1 MPIFKFSLKKSNLL
15 TLHLYFYVATIIWT
29 EHWPV
34 SSILMDLLSPI
45 LSQLSPLS
53 VQSWTM
59 RSMLFANYDFA
70 SSVFFNFVHFTCLYH
85 LSSPCR
91 HLSLQLLGGSDG
103 QESASNAGD
112 PGLIPGSG
120 RSPGERNG
128 NLLQYSCLDK
138 RSLAGY
144 SPYSPWCCKE

>member
-1 MPIFKFSLKKSNLL
+1 MFYSLKKLFHIFQNAKFFIFLKKSNLL

-29 EHWPV
+29 EHWAV

-70 SSVFFNFVHFTCLYH
+70 CSAFFSFVHFTCLYH

-103 QESASNAGD
+103 KESASN
-112 PGLIPGSG
+112 
-120 RSPGERNG
+120 EET
-128 NLLQYSCLDK
+128 QV
-138 RSLAGY
+138 
-144 SPYSPWCCKE
+144 